1 MKSAKLQFHWLF
13 NYWRSQKSNHLGQ
26 SLSYSKNNSTDCI
39 SSISSIRII
48 CPIIMGHLNII
59 SLQNKFKV
67 IKNVFCNNIDVF
79 FLSETKL
86 DETFPSNEL
95 QIEGY
100 KNFKLDRNCIES
112 ICLELHLRKRKWLV
126 IGIYKPPSYSK
137 DAFIKSLFF
146 V

>member
-1 MKSAKLQFHWLF
+1 
-13 NYWRSQKSNHLGQ
+13 
-26 SLSYSKNNSTDCI
+26 
-39 SSISSIRII
+39 
-48 CPIIMGHLNII
+48 MGHLNII

-67 IKNVFCNNIDVF
+67 IKKVFFNNIDAF
-79 FLSETKL
+79 FLSEAKL

-126 IGIYKPPSYSK
+126 IGIYKPPSYCE
-137 DAFIKSLFF
+137 DTFIKIFFLTNASKEFENIAFLGDFNMTAENTKMEQLLNTFSLETNHITNLF
-146 V
+146 

>member
-1 MKSAKLQFHWLF
+1 
-13 NYWRSQKSNHLGQ
+13 
-26 SLSYSKNNSTDCI
+26 
-39 SSISSIRII
+39 
-48 CPIIMGHLNII
+48 MGHLNII

-100 KNFKLDRNCIES
+100 KNFKLDRNCIER

-126 IGIYKPPSYSK
+126 IGIYKPPSYSE

-146 V
+146 F

>member
-1 MKSAKLQFHWLF
+1 
-13 NYWRSQKSNHLGQ
+13 
-26 SLSYSKNNSTDCI
+26 
-39 SSISSIRII
+39 
-48 CPIIMGHLNII
+48 MGHLNII

-67 IKNVFCNNIDVF
+67 IKKVFFNNIDAF
-79 FLSETKL
+79 FLSEAKL

-126 IGIYKPPSYSK
+126 IGIYKPPSYCE
-137 DAFIKSLFF
+137 DAFIKIFFLTNASKEFENIAFLGDFNMTAENTKMEQLLNTFSLETNHITNLF
-146 V
+146 